1 ISEYAAVALW
11 SCQSKAKSKEA
22 GSLEGV
28 VLEELR
34 VKLEKEGY
42 SNISYIVVNHQGIS
56 SRLKYTHLKNKVS
69 EHIPVYQQEENQTD
83 VWTLLNG
90 SKDDFLIYDRLS
102 KMKTFVKVYL
112 WLLWMKQLKLHSPI
126 TIMSIITIRD
136 ISTLAAVSFQRIS
149 NQEHQMLLLILL
161 LQAFI
166 TTISTRVNIGRV
178 TQRAEICQEVKVYN
192 IYKRSS
198 DERDV

>member
-1 ISEYAAVALW
+1 MWRSLGLALALCLLPSGGTESQDQSSFCKQPPAWSIRDQDPMLDSSGSVTVVALLQA
-11 SCQSKAKSKEA
+11 SYLCILQASK
-22 GSLEGV
+22 
-28 VLEELR
+28 
-34 VKLEKEGY
+34 
-42 SNISYIVVNHQGIS
+42 
-56 SRLKYTHLKNKVS
+56 
-69 EHIPVYQQEENQTD
+69 
-83 VWTLLNG
+83 
-90 SKDDFLIYDRLS
+90 LS